1 METSLF
7 YKKVGSAIRG
17 ARDAAGL
24 TQSELASTVGV
35 SRTSLT
41 NIELGRQRLLVDQ
54 LVEIAMAL
62 QVSVPDLLP
71 MDSQTHEEPGPHEYE
86 SLPAVSDFL
95 RSVRSNRDI
104 A

>member
-24 TQSELASTVGV
+24 TQSELATSVGV

-54 LVEIAMAL
+54 LVELATAL
-62 QVSVPDLLP
+62 QVPVIDLLP
-71 MDSQTHEEPGPHEYE
+71 IDPQVHEEAGPYSYE
-86 SLPAVSDFL
+86 SLPAVSSFL
-95 RSVRSNRDI
+95 RSVRSNKD
-104 A
+104 AA